1 MILKILQEPHKILRE
16 TAQEI
21 KPEEI
26 KSKDIQG
33 LLKDMSETLAAID
46 IGVGLAAPQIGKP
59 LRIFLVSGETLA
71 TKRDKKKIDL
81 EEYKKHKASRKWKHL
96 VFINPKIIRTFK
108 EKKLLP
114 EGCLSVDKLYGQ
126 IERPKRVVVQAYN
139 EEGKKFRRSASGL
152 FAQVIQHET
161 DHLNGILFIDKAK
174 NLKHLD
180 EKIENGNGEN

>member
-26 KSKDIQG
+26 KSKGLQD
-33 LLKDMSETLAAID
+33 LLKDMSQTLAAID
-46 IGVGLAAPQIGKP
+46 IGVGLAAPQVGKP
-59 LRIFLVSGETLA
+59 LRIFLVSEEALA
-71 TKRDKKKIDL
+71 AKRDKRQTQKN
-81 EEYKKHKASRKWKHL
+81 WKHL
-96 VFINPKIIRTFK
+96 VFINPEITRRSREK
-108 EKKLLP
+108 ELLS
-114 EGCLSVDKLYGQ
+114 EGCLSADKLYGR
-126 IERPKRVVVQAYN
+126 IERAKRVVVQAYN

-174 NLKHLD
+174 NLKRLD
-180 EKIENGNGEN
+180 EKAENGADEN

>member
-16 TAQEI
+16 TAREI

-26 KSKDIQG
+26 KSRSIQD
-33 LLKDMSETLAAID
+33 LLKDMSETLGVID
-46 IGVGLAAPQIGKP
+46 IGVGLAAPQVGKP
-59 LRIFLVSGETLA
+59 LRIFLVSEEAKAAKTPRDRISGK
-71 TKRDKKKIDL
+71 KRN
-81 EEYKKHKASRKWKHL
+81 WKHL
-96 VFINPKIIRTFK
+96 FFINPKIIRISK
-108 EKKLLP
+108 EKELLP

-126 IERPKRVVVQAYN
+126 IGRAKKLVVEALN

-174 NLKHLD
+174 NLKRLD
-180 EKIENGNGEN
+180 EKTENGDEKN